1 MHALATISSI
11 ESNRLDSVNGYG
23 ILKLVIQDVLLI
35 KLNNTIPIIIVFI
48 LQKVKRKKKNDKN
61 NVKI

>member
-1 MHALATISSI
+1 MRTLATIPSI